1 MCERKSRILYQY
13 RAYPLAY
20 PLSYPYLCMKV
31 CMKVCTNVCRSM
43 SCVCVSAYPMVSY
56 SYSFRIRNVCGI
68 RQNTCILGYESA
80 NLYPCVSEN
89 FRGYM
94 YSFLY
99 PLRILILRDTNR
111 AQLVFGIRRTKRI
124 QKGYVYPNTFLG
136 YARIRRIRIR
146 AGRCSYPLILEY
158 DEDTKIDTCI
168 LENTRIQH
176 GYN

>member
-1 MCERKSRILYQY
+1 MWNTTEYM
-13 RAYPLAY
+13 YP
-20 PLSYPYLCMKV
+20 
-31 CMKVCTNVCRSM
+31 
-43 SCVCVSAYPMVSY
+43 
-56 SYSFRIRNVCGI
+56 RIRE
-68 RQNTCILGYESA
+68 CILP

-168 LENTRIQH
+168 LENIRIHH
-176 GYN
+176 GYNQNTSRIQKDTICAKMTPFWSEIHPGPRV